1 MRVLLR
7 EYLTFRMKTF
17 KQYLVELEDQKP
29 FDPKLAYHDTLN
41 PDIWDNFELR
51 PEVSDALEKIA
62 NEFINFLGIDLA
74 AVTDVILT
82 GSNANYNWTD
92 ISDID
97 LHVVIDMKNGQICP
111 TCPSD
116 DFISDCFQ
124 SKKTL
129 WNASHNITIHGFDV
143 ELYAQNAAETAVQ
156 DSGVYSLRS
165 KQWIQE
171 PLNKQITIDNKA
183 VQLKS
188 QDLMLQID
196 ELIDSQS
203 DNRSELQDIKDR
215 IKKLRS
221 AGLQKGGEFSIE
233 NLAFKALRN
242 LGYIE
247 KLTNYMKNLAD
258 RDLSI

>member
-1 MRVLLR
+1 
-7 EYLTFRMKTF
+7 MKSF
-17 KQYLVELEDQKP
+17 KQFFYEQEEIP
-29 FDPKLAYHDTLN
+29 FDPKLAYHDSLN
-41 PDIWDNFELR
+41 PAIWDNFELR
-51 PEVSDALEKIA
+51 PEVSEALDRIA
-62 NEFINFLGIDLA
+62 NEFIEFLGVDVA

-82 GSNANYNWTD
+82 GSNANYNWTE
-92 ISDID
+92 ISDLD
-97 LHVVIDMKNGQICP
+97 LHIVLDMKNGQICP

-116 DFISDCFQ
+116 NFIEDCFQ
-124 SKKTL
+124 AKKTL
-129 WNASHNITIHGFDV
+129 WNTSHNITIHGFDV

-156 DSGVYSLRS
+156 DSGVYSLRN

-171 PLNKQITIDNKA
+171 PLNKRITIDNQA

-188 QDLMLQID
+188 QDIMLQID
-196 ELIDSQS
+196 ELLNSQS
-203 DNRSELQDIKDR
+203 DNREDLQAIKDK

-247 KLTNYMKNLAD
+247 KLTDYMKHLAD
-258 RDLSI
+258 RDLSV

>member
-1 MRVLLR
+1 
-7 EYLTFRMKTF
+7 MKSF
-17 KQYLVELEDQKP
+17 KQFFYEQEEPQ
-29 FDPKLAYHDTLN
+29 FDPKLAYHDSLN
-41 PDIWDNFELR
+41 PAIWDNFELL
-51 PEVSDALEKIA
+51 PEVSEALDKIA
-62 NEFINFLGIDLA
+62 NEFINFLGIDVA

-82 GSNANYNWTD
+82 GSNANYNWTN

-124 SKKTL
+124 AKKTL
-129 WNASHNITIHGFDV
+129 WNSSHNITIHGYDV
-143 ELYAQNAAETAVQ
+143 ELYAQNVAETAVQ
-156 DSGVYSLRS
+156 DSGVYSLRN

-203 DNRSELQDIKDR
+203 DNRNELQDIKDR

-242 LGYIE
+242 LGYI
-247 KLTNYMKNLAD
+247 
-258 RDLSI
+258 

>member
-1 MRVLLR
+1 
-7 EYLTFRMKTF
+7 MKSF
-17 KQYLVELEDQKP
+17 KQFFYEQEEIP
-29 FDPKLAYHDTLN
+29 FDPKLAYHDSLN
-41 PDIWDNFELR
+41 PAIWDNFELR
-51 PEVSDALEKIA
+51 PEVSEALDRIA
-62 NEFINFLGIDLA
+62 NEFIEFLGVDVA

-82 GSNANYNWTD
+82 GSNANYNWTE
-92 ISDID
+92 ISDLD
-97 LHVVIDMKNGQICP
+97 LHIVLDMKNGQICP

-116 DFISDCFQ
+116 NFIEDCFQ
-124 SKKTL
+124 AKKTL
-129 WNASHNITIHGFDV
+129 WNTSHNITIHGFDV

-156 DSGVYSLRS
+156 DSGVYSLRN

-171 PLNKQITIDNKA
+171 PLNKRITIDNKA

-188 QDLMLQID
+188 QDIMLQID
-196 ELIDSQS
+196 ELLNSQS
-203 DNRSELQDIKDR
+203 DNREDLQAIKDK

-247 KLTNYMKNLAD
+247 KLTDYMKHLAD
-258 RDLSI
+258 RDLSV

>member
-1 MRVLLR
+1 
-7 EYLTFRMKTF
+7 MKSF
-17 KQYLVELEDQKP
+17 KQFLYEFEDQQP

-41 PDIWDNFELR
+41 PELWDNFELR
-51 PEVSDALEKIA
+51 PEVSEALEKIA

-97 LHVVIDMKNGQICP
+97 LHIVIDMKNGQICP

-143 ELYAQNAAETAVQ
+143 ELYAQNAAETSVQ
-156 DSGVYSLRS
+156 DSGVYSLRNT
-165 KQWIQE
+165 QWIQE
-171 PLNKQITIDNKA
+171 PHNKQITIDNKA
-183 VQLKS
+183 VQLKA

-203 DNRSELQDIKDR
+203 DNRSELQGIKDR

-242 LGYIE
+242 LGYIG
-247 KLTNYMKNLAD
+247 KLSDYLKHLAD

>member
-1 MRVLLR
+1 
-7 EYLTFRMKTF
+7 MKSF
-17 KQYLVELEDQKP
+17 KQFFYEQEEIP
-29 FDPKLAYHDTLN
+29 FDPKLAYHDSLN
-41 PDIWDNFELR
+41 PAIWDNFELR
-51 PEVSDALEKIA
+51 PEVSEALDRIA
-62 NEFINFLGIDLA
+62 NEFIEFLGVDVA

-82 GSNANYNWTD
+82 GSNANYNWTE
-92 ISDID
+92 ISDLD
-97 LHVVIDMKNGQICP
+97 LHIVLDMKNGQICP

-116 DFISDCFQ
+116 NFIEDCFQ
-124 SKKTL
+124 AKKTL
-129 WNASHNITIHGFDV
+129 WNTSHNITIHGFDV

-156 DSGVYSLRS
+156 DSGVYSLRN

-188 QDLMLQID
+188 QDIMLQID
-196 ELIDSQS
+196 ELLNSQS
-203 DNRSELQDIKDR
+203 DNREDLQAIKDK

-247 KLTNYMKNLAD
+247 KLTDYMKHLAD
-258 RDLSI
+258 RDLSV

>member
-1 MRVLLR
+1 
-7 EYLTFRMKTF
+7 MKSF
-17 KQYLVELEDQKP
+17 KQFFYEQEEIP
-29 FDPKLAYHDTLN
+29 FDPKLAYHDSLN
-41 PDIWDNFELR
+41 PAIWDNFELR
-51 PEVSDALEKIA
+51 PEVSEALDRIA
-62 NEFINFLGIDLA
+62 NEFIEFLGVDVA

-82 GSNANYNWTD
+82 GSNANYNWTE
-92 ISDID
+92 ISDLD
-97 LHVVIDMKNGQICP
+97 LHIVLDMKNGQICP

-116 DFISDCFQ
+116 NFIEDCFQ
-124 SKKTL
+124 AKKTL
-129 WNASHNITIHGFDV
+129 WNTSHNITIHGFDV

-156 DSGVYSLRS
+156 DSGVYSLRN
-165 KQWIQE
+165 KQWLQE

-188 QDLMLQID
+188 QDIMLQID
-196 ELIDSQS
+196 ELLNSQT
-203 DNRSELQDIKDR
+203 DNREDLQAIKDK

-247 KLTNYMKNLAD
+247 KLTDYMKHLAD
-258 RDLSI
+258 RDLSV

>member
-1 MRVLLR
+1 
-7 EYLTFRMKTF
+7 MKSF
-17 KQYLVELEDQKP
+17 KQFFYEQEEPQ

-41 PDIWDNFELR
+41 PEIWDNFELR
-51 PEVSDALEKIA
+51 TEVSEALEKIA

-97 LHVVIDMKNGQICP
+97 LHIVIDMKNGQICS

-129 WNASHNITIHGFDV
+129 WNSSHNITIHGYDV
-143 ELYAQNAAETAVQ
+143 ELYAQNATETAVQ
-156 DSGVYSLRS
+156 DSGVYSLRN

-203 DNRSELQDIKDR
+203 DNRNELQDIKDR

-242 LGYIE
+242 LGYI
-247 KLTNYMKNLAD
+247 
-258 RDLSI
+258 